1 MSRVVQ
7 VFHMDKS
14 VNVQAAKAKK
24 WRVQWCGVGTI
35 GGSSGAS
42 DLQSAFP
49 GTASK
54 RA

>member
-1 MSRVVQ
+1 
-7 VFHMDKS
+7 VFHIYKS

-35 GGSSGAS
+35 GGSSGS